1 MKKCLV
7 LAILFALAFM
17 ALAPAGVAVADS
29 ESHSYQL
36 HMEHPNV
43 SEASNGDR
51 VAVTGGGTF
60 STHPDSVTASGTFT
74 HTNASG
80 VLVASGTWTATDL
93 IEFQSYG
100 CGVLVYTDPDTTL
113 PPNFCGGALKLRV
126 HLTATAPASIAGLQA
141 DGILT
146 IFCII
151 GPNPPNNHDDPTGE
165 GITLVVQGFINFNK
179 IVSGMNVY
187 IKTS

>member
-1 MKKCLV
+1 MDL
-7 LAILFALAFM
+7 
-17 ALAPAGVAVADS
+17 
-29 ESHSYQL
+29 
-36 HMEHPNV
+36 
-43 SEASNGDR
+43 
-51 VAVTGGGTF
+51 
-60 STHPDSVTASGTFT
+60 SVTLGRLSLR
-74 HTNASG
+74 NP

-100 CGVLVYTDPDTTL
+100 CGVVLGNPIS
-113 PPNFCGGALKLRV
+113 PNACGGALKLRV

>member
-1 MKKCLV
+1 MKERLV
-7 LAILFALAFM
+7 LVILLALAFM

-29 ESHSYQL
+29 ESHTYQL

-51 VAVTGGGTF
+51 VAVTGSGTF

-74 HTNASG
+74 HTNALG
-80 VLVASGTWTATDL
+80 VLVAS
-93 IEFQSYG
+93 
-100 CGVLVYTDPDTTL
+100 
-113 PPNFCGGALKLRV
+113 ALKLRV

-165 GITLVVQGFINFNK
+165 GISLVVQGIINFNK

>member
-17 ALAPAGVAVADS
+17 ALAPASVAVADS

-74 HTNASG
+74 HTNASA

-100 CGVLVYTDPDTTL
+100 CGVVLGNPIS
-113 PPNFCGGALKLRV
+113 PNACGGAPKV
-126 HLTATAPASIAGLQA
+126 GGPAPPSAPPWLAGAPA
-141 DGILT
+141 DGIL
-146 IFCII
+146 
-151 GPNPPNNHDDPTGE
+151 
-165 GITLVVQGFINFNK
+165 
-179 IVSGMNVY
+179 
-187 IKTS
+187 